1 MAKLK
6 RGFPGMQE
14 VPVLKELNDIRE
26 LTGHDLS
33 VDDRDTFFTKSRA
46 LTNGY
51 SDEDIN
57 DAYLQLHLIVD
68 NGGSDAPM
76 FAAKPSTAKQGK
88 NAGKYDLVRIANDPV
103 LEAKGDKR
111 SREALAQAMLEDREV
126 RPVITN
132 AEFLKDTGDALTRFF
147 TTNTL
152 GSTFLGNSG
161 VRTRY
166 KQNDP
171 NLKIANVQMWN
182 DISGG
187 NDRLSDDYIAH
198 QLAEFGHIIPADLGG
213 SDHVSNGRAQAAN
226 ANHATGKRLGIAG
239 ATSALGK
246 SYDQLNKRF
255 AGDELS
261 KFIYNEGDGVDLMYD
276 YG

>member
-33 VDDRDTFFTKSRA
+33 VDDRDTFFAKARA

-57 DAYLQLHLIVD
+57 DAYLQLHLIAD

-76 FAAKPSTAKQGK
+76 FAAKPSTAKSGK
-88 NAGKYDLVRIANDPV
+88 NAGKYKLVRIANDPE

-111 SREALAQAMLEDREV
+111 SREALAQAMLEDRMV

-132 AEFLKDTGDALTRFF
+132 NEFLSDTGAALDRFF
-147 TTNTL
+147 TSTTL

-166 KQNDP
+166 KQDDP
-171 NLKIANVQMWN
+171 NLKLANVQMWN

-198 QLAEFGHIIPADLGG
+198 QFPEFGHIIPADKGG
-213 SDHVSNGRAQAAN
+213 SDHISNGRAQAAN
-226 ANHATGKRLGIAG
+226 VNHATGSRVSVEG
-239 ATSALGK
+239 ATSALGD
-246 SYDQLNKRF
+246 SYNLLNARF
-255 AGDELS
+255 AGDNLS
-261 KFIYNEGDGVDLMYD
+261 KFIYNNGEGVDLTYN

>member
-1 MAKLK
+1 
-6 RGFPGMQE
+6 MQE

-26 LTGHDLS
+26 LTGFDFS
-33 VDDRDTFFTKSRA
+33 VDDRDTFFAKARA

-68 NGGSDAPM
+68 NGGSDAPI
-76 FAAKPSTAKQGK
+76 FAARPTTAEK
-88 NAGKYDLVRIANDPV
+88 NKNVGKYDLARIPNDPV
-103 LEAKGDKR
+103 LEALGNKR
-111 SREALAQAMLEDREV
+111 SREALAQAMLEDRKV

-132 AEFLKDTGDALTRFF
+132 EEFLKDTEDALTRLI

-152 GSTFLGNSG
+152 GSTLLGNSG
-161 VRTRY
+161 VRTKY
-166 KQNDP
+166 KQNDS

-187 NDRLSDDYIAH
+187 NDRLSDDYIAN
-198 QLAEFGHIIPADLGG
+198 QKVEFGHIIPADLGG
-213 SDHVSNGRAQAAN
+213 SDHVSNGRAQAAKV
-226 ANHATGKRLGIAG
+226 NHATGKRLGVAG
-239 ATSALGK
+239 ATSALGP
-246 SYDQLNKRF
+246 SYKQLNKRF
-255 AGDELS
+255 AGDELT
-261 KFIYNEGDGVDLMYD
+261 KFIYNNGDGVDLNYN

>member
-1 MAKLK
+1 MGRLK
-6 RGFPGMQE
+6 RGFPGMKE

-33 VDDRDTFFTKSRA
+33 VDDRDTFFAKARA
-46 LTNGY
+46 LTDGY
-51 SDEDIN
+51 SAQDIE

-76 FAAKPSTAKQGK
+76 FAAKLSPSKQGK
-88 NAGKYDLVRIANDPV
+88 NAGKYDLVRIANDPI

-111 SREALAQAMLEDREV
+111 SREALAQAMLDERTV

-132 AEFLKDTGDALTRFF
+132 AEFLTDTGNALEKFF
-147 TTNTL
+147 TTKTL

-161 VRTRY
+161 VRTKY

-171 NLKIANVQMWN
+171 NLKAANVQMWN

-198 QLAEFGHIIPADLGG
+198 QFPEFGHIIPADKGG
-213 SDHVSNGRAQAAN
+213 SDHISNGRAQAAN
-226 ANHATGKRLGIAG
+226 VNHATGSRVWAEG
-239 ATSALGK
+239 ATSALGD
-246 SYDQLNKRF
+246 SYIDLNTRF
-255 AGDELS
+255 AGDDLS
-261 KFIYNEGDGVDLMYD
+261 KFIYNNGEGVDLT
-276 YG
+276 YGYG

>member
-1 MAKLK
+1 
-6 RGFPGMQE
+6 MQE

-26 LTGHDLS
+26 HTGHDLS
-33 VDDRDTFFTKSRA
+33 VEDRDTFFQAAKA

-51 SDEDIN
+51 SDQDIE

-76 FAAKPSTAKQGK
+76 FAAKPSSAKRGK
-88 NAGKYDLVRIANDPV
+88 NVGKYDLVRIPNDPV

-111 SREALAQAMLEDREV
+111 SREALAQAMLEDRMV

-132 AEFLKDTGDALTRFF
+132 DEFLSDTGQALDRFF

-161 VRTRY
+161 VRTKY
-166 KQNDP
+166 AQNDP
-171 NLKIANVQMWN
+171 NLKTANVQMWN

-198 QLAEFGHIIPADLGG
+198 QVNEFGHIQPADDGG

-226 ANHATGKRLGIAG
+226 ANHATGKRLGVAG
-239 ATSALGK
+239 ALSALGP
-246 SYDQLNKRF
+246 SYAGLSKRF
-255 AGDELS
+255 AGDNLN
-261 KFIYNEGDGVDLMYD
+261 KFIYNNGEGVDLT
-276 YG
+276 YGYG